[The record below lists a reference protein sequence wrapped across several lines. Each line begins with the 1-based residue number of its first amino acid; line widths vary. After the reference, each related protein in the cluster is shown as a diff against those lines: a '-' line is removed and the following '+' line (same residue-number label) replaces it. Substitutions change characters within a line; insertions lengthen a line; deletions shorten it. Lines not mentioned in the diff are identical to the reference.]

1 MNRFLKR
8 LSLEKPIIQAPMA
21 GGITTTEMV
30 KAAMDGGILGSL
42 ASGYLAPD
50 TLEEQIRIVSAHSKR
65 PFQVNVFVPGGEKMP
80 KDEDVDP
87 WKEKVPGSQHAGT
100 FMTIEEQW
108 DDFYRKIDLILHYKV
123 RVCSFT
129 FQLPPVKVVQ
139 QLKKEGCL
147 LMGTAST
154 VKEAVLMEERGM
166 DMVCMQGSE
175 AGGHRAAFLD
185 GEGDSSIGLMTL
197 IPQTVDAVSIPVIAA
212 GGITDHRGL
221 NAALALGAE
230 AVQIGTPFLL
240 CKESGAHPSH
250 KRRII
255 ESSGEETRVTSLF
268 TGKKARGI
276 VNDWMVNNER
286 FEHMVLPY
294 PHQHILTKPMRQAAT
309 QSEDPSRMSLW
320 AGQGI
325 GSLQRE
331 TTVKEVIDTF
341 VELEGSV

>member
-30 KAAMDGGILGSL
+30 KATMDGGILGSL

-50 TLEEQIRIVSAHSKR
+50 TLEEQIRTVSDHSER
-65 PFQVNVFVPGGEKMP
+65 PFQVNVFVPGGEKVP
-80 KDEDVDP
+80 KDEDVEP
-87 WKEKVPGSQHAGT
+87 WKERVPGSQHAGN

-108 DDFYRKIDLILHYKV
+108 DDFHRKIDLILHYKV
-123 RVCSFT
+123 NVCSFT
-129 FQLPPVKVVQ
+129 FGLPPVKIVQ
-139 QLKKEGCL
+139 QLKEEGCL

-175 AGGHRAAFLD
+175 AGGHRAAFLE
-185 GEGDSSIGLMTL
+185 GEGDASIGLMTL
-197 IPQTVDAVSIPVIAA
+197 IPQTVDAVSVPVIAA
-212 GGITDHRGL
+212 GGMTDRRGL

-230 AVQIGTPFLL
+230 GVQIGTPFLL
-240 CKESGAHPSH
+240 CKESGAHPAH

-255 ESSGEETRVTSLF
+255 EANGEETRVTSLY

-286 FEHMVLPY
+286 FEHSVLPY
-294 PHQHILTKPMRQAAT
+294 PHQHILTKPMRQVAT

-331 TTVKEVIDTF
+331 TTVKEVIDRF
-341 VELEGSV
+341 VEMEEFV